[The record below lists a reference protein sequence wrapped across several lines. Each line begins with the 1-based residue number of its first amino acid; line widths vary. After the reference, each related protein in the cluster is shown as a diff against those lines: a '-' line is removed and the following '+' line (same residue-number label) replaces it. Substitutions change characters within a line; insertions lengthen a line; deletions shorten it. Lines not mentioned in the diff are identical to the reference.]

1 MRKEKFIYNT
11 HTLQYEKVRESL
23 STRSLRVFGF
33 ICAALFT
40 AFIFTVMAHR
50 YTTSPKEKAQLEE
63 IKRLK
68 AEIKSFAETY
78 DQLGEELE
86 VLRNRD
92 AYAHR
97 MIFGMEPID
106 DGVWEGG
113 IGGHEKY
120 EEFRQYKNSGAALRS
135 VHERLDRLK
144 RQMVLQSKSLDTII
158 NMAREKEVLLASIPS
173 IKPVRS
179 DKLARKVNLLS
190 GFGRR
195 IHPVYKVPRMH
206 TGIDFTAPQGTPI
219 QATGAGKVI
228 RVENKRTGYGK
239 NVVIDHG
246 FGYQTLYA
254 HMSRVDVKEGQTVTR
269 GQQIGLVGTT
279 GTSTAPHCHYE
290 VHRMGEKVNPIH
302 YCMDG
307 LSPEEYQDLVKAAE
321 TSNQSFD

>member
-11 HTLQYEKVRESL
+11 HTLQYEKVRESF
-23 STRSLRVFGF
+23 STRLLRAFGF

-40 AFIFTVMAHR
+40 AFIFTLLAHR
-50 YTTSPKEKAQLEE
+50 YTSSPKEKAQLEE
-63 IKRLK
+63 INRLK
-68 AEIKSFAETY
+68 AEIRSFSENFA
-78 DQLGEELE
+78 QLSEELE
-86 VLRNRD
+86 VLRERD

-106 DGVWEGG
+106 DGLWKGG

-120 EEFRQYKNSGAALRS
+120 EEFRQYKNSGNALKA
-135 VHERLDRLK
+135 VHERLDLLK
-144 RQMVLQSKSLDTII
+144 RQMVMQSKSLDTII
-158 NMAREKEVLLASIPS
+158 GMAKEKEVLLASIPS
-173 IKPVRS
+173 IKPVSS

-190 GFGRR
+190 GFGMR

-206 TGIDFTAPQGTPI
+206 AGIDFTAPKGTPI

-228 RVENKRTGYGK
+228 RVENKRTGYGR

-246 FGYQTLYA
+246 FGYQTLYG
-254 HMSRVDVKEGQTVTR
+254 HMSRVDVKEGQAVTR
-269 GQQIGLVGTT
+269 GQQIGLVGNT

-290 VHRMGEKVNPIH
+290 VHLKGKKVNPIH

-307 LSPEEYQDLVKAAE
+307 LSPEEYQELVKAAE
-321 TSNQSFD
+321 TANQSFD